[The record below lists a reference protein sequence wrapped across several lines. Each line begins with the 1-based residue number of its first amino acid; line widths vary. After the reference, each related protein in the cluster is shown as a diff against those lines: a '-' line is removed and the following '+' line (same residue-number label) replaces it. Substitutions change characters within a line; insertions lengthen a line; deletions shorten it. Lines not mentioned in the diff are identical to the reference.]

1 MNKEINLND
10 VLEFIKKYGY
20 KYNCQIQREL
30 DKIKKI
36 FYKAILEKYL
46 YIYLFNKTTLWLTMH
61 NNLFILKLI

>member
-46 YIYLFNKTTLWLTMH
+46 YIYICL
-61 NNLFILKLI
+61 IKLLYD